1 MGASSADATEAER
14 GKSVLI
20 RNHPTERMESR
31 GSLVMLAP
39 AHSDFFLDPTNA
51 VRKSNALFYYQS
63 MKGDFVANVV
73 VQPDFKTTY
82 DAGGLLVMD
91 SSRRWIKLAFELTD
105 LGYPSVVSVVTSGSS
120 DDCNGERVEGAR
132 AVHLQIVR
140 NGQQWALH
148 YAHGG
153 RRWKMVRY
161 FRLKMKDE
169 VKVGI
174 EVQSPLGEGC
184 RAVFRQ
190 LRMSP
195 GKVKDLRQGR

>member
-1 MGASSADATEAER
+1 MGASSADATEHER
-14 GKSVLI
+14 DKSVPD
-20 RNHPTERMESR
+20 RNHPTELMDSR

-39 AHSDFFLDPTNA
+39 ARSDFFLDPTNA
-51 VRKSNALFYYQS
+51 VRKSNAPFYYQS
-63 MKGDFVANVV
+63 MKGDFVAKVV
-73 VQPDFKTTY
+73 VRPDFKTAY

-91 SSRRWIKLAFELTD
+91 STKRWIKLAFELTD

-120 DDCNGERVEGAR
+120 DDCNGERVQGTR

-148 YAHGG
+148 YSRGG
-153 RRWKMVRY
+153 RRWKMVRT

-169 VKVGI
+169 VRVGI
-174 EVQSPLGEGC
+174 EVQSPLGQGC

-190 LRMSP
+190 LSVAP
-195 GKVKDLRQGR
+195 GSVKDLRQGR